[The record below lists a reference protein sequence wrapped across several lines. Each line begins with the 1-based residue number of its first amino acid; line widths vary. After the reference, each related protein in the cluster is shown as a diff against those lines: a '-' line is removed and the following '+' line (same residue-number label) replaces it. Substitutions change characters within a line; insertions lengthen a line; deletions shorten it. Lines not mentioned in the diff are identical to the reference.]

1 MPGFI
6 CRRIW
11 MALALLLV
19 AGCQQNP
26 LTANAP
32 PPMPPQQLAM
42 MQQQQEL
49 QTRASSLDLNNQ
61 ELEVKLA
68 QAQQQSRLMQDQ
80 LAVMREQLN
89 STTQQLAQ
97 SRDAQST
104 SEQHVQAMT
113 ASLTKRSSAAITAN
127 SSLDRNLPKINIPGI
142 EVRQDGDVVRIE
154 LPADRL
160 FNPGTA
166 QLRQDG
172 VPLITAVMAEVERA
186 YPNQIIGI
194 EGHCDSDPPP
204 QGMWI
209 SNHQLS
215 TARASAVF
223 DYLTTRSGIR
233 PQQLFVV
240 AHGSNHP
247 VASNATMQGKARNRR
262 VELVVYPEQW
272 QR

>member
-1 MPGFI
+1 MPGVFG
-6 CRRIW
+6 RLLFA
-11 MALALLLV
+11 ALAV
-19 AGCQQNP
+19 VVAAGCQG
-26 LTANAP
+26 AGAP
-32 PPMPPQQLAM
+32 PTMSPEQMAM
-42 MQQQQEL
+42 MQQQQVL

-68 QAQQQSRLMQDQ
+68 QSQQQNRLIQDQ

-89 STTQQLAQ
+89 STAQQLAQ
-97 SRDAQST
+97 AHEAQTT
-104 SEQHVQAMT
+104 SEQNVQAMT
-113 ASLTKRSSAAITAN
+113 ASLSKRSSAAITAN
-127 SSLDRNLPKINIPGI
+127 SSLERNLPKINIHGI

-172 VPLITAVMAEVERA
+172 APLITAVVAEIERA
-186 YPNQIIGI
+186 YPNQIIGV
-194 EGHCDSDPPP
+194 EGHCDSDSPP
-204 QGMWI
+204 QGMWT

-215 TARASAVF
+215 MARATAVF

-233 PQQLFVV
+233 PQQLFTV

-247 VASNATMQGKARNRR
+247 VVSNATMQGKARNRR

-272 QR
+272 QQ